1 MIDSFPVRVLLG
13 RLVLLLGS
21 ACGCLHGAHAQ
32 VEPGSAHRVAS
43 EAPRALSADFPKVPD
58 SLASLDRSS
67 IDLPPTRA
75 AGPARSP
82 LWVTPSG
89 ARSIHGLSV
98 GPVLSWPGANR
109 WKKVNGVGVS
119 FIGFGAAPVL
129 FYGPGALIMPLDQI
143 GFLSDRDQDG
153 ILTVSGSADFDTLRV
168 GEMSSFGGPA
178 RGGEFG
184 TVVNGLLLSPGGAP
198 ARHVRGVS
206 LSAYLGGAGR
216 TDGVVVNGIWSISGE
231 HRGLLV
237 GTVANVGRG
246 YGLVAGGSALSIEM
260 TGVQVAVLNQSG
272 RMRGVQVGLY
282 NFSGDLQGFQIGL
295 VNRTPERTLPLLNWS
310 FD

>member
-1 MIDSFPVRVLLG
+1 MINSAPVRILLG
-13 RLVLLLGS
+13 CLIPLLVIAWG
-21 ACGCLHGAHAQ
+21 GLHGAHAQ
-32 VEPGSAHRVAS
+32 VGPGSERKIPA
-43 EAPRALSADFPKVPD
+43 EAPRVLPADFPKLPD
-58 SLASLDRSS
+58 SLASPDRSS
-67 IDLPPTRA
+67 IDLPPVRA
-75 AGPARSP
+75 TGPARSP

-129 FYGPGALIMPLDQI
+129 FYGPGALLMPLDQI
-143 GFLSDRDQDG
+143 GFLSDGDQDG
-153 ILTVSGSADFDTLRV
+153 ILTVSGPTDIDTLRV
-168 GEMSSFGGPA
+168 GEMSSLGGPA
-178 RGGEFG
+178 RSSELR

-198 ARHVRGVS
+198 AHHVRGVS

-216 TDGVVVNGIWSISGE
+216 TDGVVVNGVWSISGE

-260 TGVQVAVLNQSG
+260 TGVQVAVLNQSA
-272 RMRGVQVGLY
+272 RLRGVQVGLY
-282 NFSGDLQGFQIGL
+282 NFSGDLEGIQIGL
-295 VNRTPERTLPLLNWS
+295 VNRTPERTLPFFNWG

>member
-1 MIDSFPVRVLLG
+1 MIDSVPVRVLLG
-13 RLVLLLGS
+13 CWVLLLVTAG
-21 ACGCLHGAHAQ
+21 GGLHGAHAQ
-32 VEPGSAHRVAS
+32 VEPAS
-43 EAPRALSADFPKVPD
+43 ERRAPPEAPSVLPAHAPKVPD
-58 SLASLDRSS
+58 SLASPDRST

-75 AGPARSP
+75 TGPARSP

-119 FIGFGAAPVL
+119 FIGVGAAPVL
-129 FYGPGALIMPLDQI
+129 FYGPGALLLPLDQI
-143 GFLSDRDQDG
+143 GFLRDRDQDG
-153 ILTVSGSADFDTLRV
+153 ILTVSGPADFDTLRV
-168 GEMSSFGGPA
+168 GEPSSLGGPA

-198 ARHVRGVS
+198 AHHVRGVS
-206 LSAYLGGAGR
+206 LSAYLGGASR

-272 RMRGVQVGLY
+272 RLRGVQIGLY
-282 NFSGDLQGFQIGL
+282 NFSGDLQGLQIGL